1 MKNIKIQVYKTSF
14 ITIVS
19 LIILSSCENN
29 FENEQN
35 LETSNNFATKLDLIE
50 GTIKI
55 ENKTILK
62 RIFKDYKKDTE
73 QQNNFNNEIR
83 KMQNKGFKPLTP
95 IFDEN
100 DTEKIENFFLTKK
113 QRLQKRNIEFGIT
126 AKSAVS
132 DDEIDFDDEL
142 ISDPA
147 LAGLLNESKEIYVAD
162 SLYKYTETGLYFCL
176 IKDKQKLYNYLD
188 KLSATSKKKQITNRL
203 APCDE
208 QYPQLEKGSS
218 TNKIIQEVTEVS
230 EGINLFI
237 PITDCNSGG
246 GGSTPTPTP
255 VLTSPTLIKQNLPI
269 CRIEKQGWLEKI
281 FGETEVDTEDYG
293 DGKRVKVKFWNQNY
307 FLFSSIGCSAR
318 FQKRVKI
325 LGISGWQKS
334 YATQIELGIN
344 NIEYTYNFNVPQF
357 NASKYQYSTVFFESN
372 GLKFNQEGRVIDK
385 MPTGKSSFIFD
396 SESPQDA
403 LNITICNDI
412 LTLLNAKEAN
422 MIIDN
427 LAKAAVNALP
437 GMADKY
443 LLQNKIANGKIKYN
457 VIIATPLDN
466 KVTFKVMGVKW
477 TNNDD
482 NAITNYFDF
491 NFLITWDSTYE
502 NPEDYLKGLK
512 GAKKYN
518 ALSADIYGA
527 ALHDNVWKGR
537 RLVLEK

>member
-1 MKNIKIQVYKTSF
+1 MKNIQVYKTYFIAIISF
-14 ITIVS
+14 T
-19 LIILSSCENN
+19 ILSSCENN
-29 FENEQN
+29 FEDEKKT
-35 LETSNNFATKLDLIE
+35 ETTNSFSTKLDLIE

-62 RIFKDYKKDTE
+62 GIFKDYKKDTE

-100 DTEKIENFFLTKK
+100 DTEKIKNFFIAKK
-113 QRLQKRNIEFGIT
+113 QHLQKRNIEFGT
-126 AKSAVS
+126 TSKSAVF

-142 ISDPA
+142 ISDPV
-147 LAGLLNESKEIYVAD
+147 LAGLLNENKEIYVAD

-188 KLSATSKKKQITNRL
+188 KISITSKKQQI
-203 APCDE
+203 
-208 QYPQLEKGSS
+208 

-237 PITDCNSGG
+237 PMEDLNSGG
-246 GGSTPTPTP
+246 VSTLTPAPNPTP
-255 VLTSPTLIKQNLPI
+255 VLISPTLIKQNLPI
-269 CRIEKQGWLEKI
+269 CRIDKQGWLEKI

-334 YATQIELGIN
+334 YATQIELGVN
-344 NIEYTYNFNVPQF
+344 NIEYTYKFNVPQF

-372 GLKFNQEGRVIDK
+372 GLKFNQEGRIIDK

-412 LTLLNAKEAN
+412 LTLLSAKEAN

-427 LAKAAVNALP
+427 LARAAVNALP

-457 VIIATPLDN
+457 IIIATPLDN

-491 NFLITWDSTYE
+491 NFLLTWSSAYE
-502 NPEDYLKGLK
+502 SPEDYLKGLN

-527 ALHDNVWKGR
+527 ALHNNVWKGR
-537 RLVLEK
+537 RLILEK